1 MRDLCDEAMSQ
12 KMSNTETRE
21 KQFLTER
28 ENVILH
34 RIAEGRSSQQ
44 IADELGLANE
54 TVKWYRKRMLAK
66 FQVASSLEMVVKAM
80 EMQIL

>member
-1 MRDLCDEAMSQ
+1 MNMTRTTFNRLRDVKDSLPHGSMA
-12 KMSNTETRE
+12 
-21 KQFLTER
+21 
-28 ENVILH
+28 V
-34 RIAEGRSSQQ
+34 IAE
-44 IADELGLANE
+44 ELGLANE